1 MFESFALALGAV
13 TTPAPA
19 SCSHPPVPIK
29 LVSGPGYGP
38 QGPGTRPY
46 TVVRFQVNAAGAPET
61 VAVALSSGH
70 ADDDAAALI
79 AARQWTFV
87 PGAKDCRPVGS
98 PVTYAVGFGFGTH
111 TFPEPC
117 NHVVTMLR
125 GVAPEFPPSAI
136 GVPATTVEAE
146 VQLDAQGRVR
156 RSYIATTSL
165 VPALDRST
173 LESTWRSVFA
183 PAVASC
189 VPEAMSYRFRANFEP
204 AH

>member
-1 MFESFALALGAV
+1 MFESLALALGAV
-13 TTPAPA
+13 TTAAPA
-19 SCSHPPVPIK
+19 SCSHPPVPITM
-29 LVSGPGYGP
+29 VSGPGYGP
-38 QGPGTRPY
+38 QGADTRPY
-46 TVVRFQVNAAGAPET
+46 TVVRFQVNAAGVPET
-61 VAVALSSGH
+61 VAVASSSGH

-87 PGAKDCRPVGS
+87 PGAKDCRPVSS

-117 NHVVTMLR
+117 NHFVTMLR
-125 GVAPEFPPSAI
+125 GVPPEYPAAAI
-136 GVPATTVEAE
+136 GTPATTVEAE

-156 RSYIATTSL
+156 RSDVAKSSL

-189 VPEAMSYRFRANFEP
+189 VPEAMSYRFRASFDP